1 MLKHALRDAFA
12 LNLAGSHAR
21 AAAPCIIAIA
31 LALLAGSL
39 AGRPVFGLVAA
50 GGAMS
55 VGFGAFQVLGNSRTS
70 PMVWASAGMALSA
83 AIGSLIPHTP
93 AGLALNGVV
102 VGLCYGMATALG
114 PGITWIAL
122 QCAII
127 ALVATAYPTGLA
139 NAAGRG
145 LLILLG
151 GLAQTAF
158 VLLFRR
164 LHTHFRPAPGYED
177 SFRGIP
183 AALQTVLGHVAG
195 RELSF
200 RYALKLAV
208 TLAIAALAARL
219 LGLSNGYWVPMTA
232 LLVLRTDLRE
242 TYSRG
247 LARVAGTVVGAGL
260 ATLLASTL
268 RPGPFALSGL
278 VVLFAW
284 LCYSVVAVNYGVFSV
299 CVTAYIAFLLSFAGL
314 PESETALHRVA
325 NTALGGALALL
336 AATPLLRQA
345 RRQRELHHGEPPN
358 IPGGDGSLPPRRSAS

>member
-1 MLKHALRDAFA
+1 MGLVAD
-12 LNLAGSHAR
+12 
-21 AAAPCIIAIA
+21 
-31 LALLAGSL
+31 
-39 AGRPVFGLVAA
+39 RPVFGLVAA

-93 AGLALNGVV
+93 AGLAVNGAV
-102 VGLCYGMATALG
+102 VGLFYGIATALG

-127 ALVATAYPTGLA
+127 ALVATAYPTGAA

-145 LLILLG
+145 VLILIG

-158 VLLFRR
+158 VLLFRAAACALSSR
-164 LHTHFRPAPGYED
+164 AGLRRFLPREFR
-177 SFRGIP
+177 RRC
-183 AALQTVLGHVAG
+183 G
-195 RELSF
+195 RCSAMSPVVSSPSAT
-200 RYALKLAV
+200 RSSSRSRCAV
-208 TLAIAALAARL
+208 AALAARL

-247 LARVAGTVVGAGL
+247 LARLAGTVVGAGL
-260 ATLLASTL
+260 ATLLASVL
-268 RPGPFALSGL
+268 RPGPFALAAL

-314 PESETALHRVA
+314 PESEVALHRVA

-336 AATPLLRQA
+336 AATPLLRQSSPA
-345 RRQRELHHGEPPN
+345 AGTSPRGAGEN
-358 IPGGDGSLPPRRSAS
+358 RKWR